1 MAVGHVIAADCHG
14 TQVYFPPN
22 EEAATLQDTL
32 VDAEKPG
39 SPQPQPPRQQGE
51 TQEPPP
57 TEPMRGK
64 TTGEQVDVPE
74 PPKPLSDGAIRSR
87 LNRLLKRRANG
98 SSLVPE
104 EVLVDWESEDTR
116 NTIKKMF
123 EKAGYDKDPTIELC
137 LSYVL

>member
-1 MAVGHVIAADCHG
+1 MG
-14 TQVYFPPN
+14 
-22 EEAATLQDTL
+22 
-32 VDAEKPG
+32 
-39 SPQPQPPRQQGE
+39 
-51 TQEPPP
+51 
-57 TEPMRGK
+57 GK

-123 EKAGYDKDPTIELC
+123 EKAGYDKELFIRKVKRVYQEISENSFETNWEF
-137 LSYVL
+137 LSVEDMKEKGWKSIYGEGWLYWTLVSTKGQQKKLGFADQASACFA